1 MVARPLQARIIH
13 PPKINDHWRITVI
26 GITGLRDMLF
36 DSRFHIFALLW
47 CCLALPACKNPPTSA
62 QLLEQAAQASA
73 ADDHITAVIHYK
85 SVLQND
91 QANVKLR
98 VALGQEYLALDEP
111 VYAEKEFRRARE
123 LGAPAAEVDPFLL
136 RALLEQR
143 EFDAVI
149 AHTQNAF
156 DERTLDPL
164 SISYRGMA
172 FLSKGR
178 GDEAQSLFTHAL
190 TRVPTQVEARL
201 GQARVAFVR
210 GQEAHAFEQVN
221 AVLAEQPALAEAL
234 AIKADLHAA
243 LGQRD
248 LAIAALQ
255 ALLAAKPK
263 SIVSYSRLVSL
274 LSEAKRFDAAHQ
286 AVRALAQV
294 DARNGLIDYL
304 DALILYHQGE
314 LTEAR
319 KKLQG
324 ALREMP
330 GFAPGHVLAGRI
342 ELQDQQTG
350 AAIKALT
357 LATQI
362 APNEMMARVLLA
374 QALLQERQPQ
384 QAFETLGPLLQMFP
398 GSPQL
403 FELAGMA
410 LLQGN
415 DLKLANAYL
424 EYAAKLDPK
433 RESARRTL
441 AVSRLV
447 NQWDKGDLPVL
458 GNDADPALKFSRRLF
473 EVVQALVATQSR
485 TPSGMQ
491 SGTLEKAA
499 LLAQKLVQDYPAQA
513 VAHNI
518 QGTVAIRQGQ
528 RGPARAAFLRAL
540 RLEEGYYPALLNLA
554 QMDLD
559 EGKRAEAFKR
569 FESLL
574 EKPDK
579 RPDHLHA
586 LLGRAE
592 IGARAGERPD
602 QVVQWLEK
610 AQQAQPKILKP
621 SVLLARQYL
630 HMGETA
636 RALQAVQQAQK
647 IAPNDAEVAELMGRV
662 QTAVGNRAAALTAF
676 AQLVSQRPHSVEAL
690 LLFARAQSAD
700 GKTAGALQTL
710 SKAVQIDPQA
720 VEPRIDLILLYATTG
735 RTGEAQAQLA
745 RLKESKAPRLL
756 VAEVEADM
764 AFAAGQSK
772 AALEMYRKL
781 LDSAPNP
788 VMLRKLHSA
797 LVAHGQIDEAFVLG
811 LEWLRQHPQDMA
823 TTTYLAMAASHLKR
837 DRIAAQLY
845 ETLLAQRPQDL
856 TLLNN
861 LAVATTSFDPARAV
875 ILAQQA
881 HQRAPDNPAL
891 MDTLAWAQV
900 AQATSAEQ
908 IRAALSLLDQARTK
922 APEDLDIGYHYA
934 AALLKS
940 GDSMGARMTL
950 NDLLAK
956 NKRFAAEREA
966 RQLQQTLAR

>member
-1 MVARPLQARIIH
+1 MGFQSQFRHL
-13 PPKINDHWRITVI
+13 
-26 GITGLRDMLF
+26 
-36 DSRFHIFALLW
+36 ALLL
-47 CCLALPACKNPPTSA
+47 CCVALTGCKDKPTPA
-62 QLLEQAAQASA
+62 QLLEQATRASA

-85 SVLQND
+85 SVLQED
-91 QANVKLR
+91 QANIKLR
-98 VALGQEYLALDEP
+98 VLLGKEYLELDEP

-123 LGAPAAEVDPFLL
+123 LGAPASEIDALLL

-149 AHTQNAF
+149 EHTQRAF
-156 DERTLDPL
+156 DDHTLEPL
-164 SISYRGMA
+164 SMSYRGMA

-178 GDEAQSLFTHAL
+178 GDEAQSLFARAL
-190 TRVPTQVEARL
+190 MLAPALVEARL

-210 GQEAHAFEQVN
+210 GHEAQAFEQVN
-221 AVLAEQPALAEAL
+221 AVLAEQPALSEAL

-248 LAIAALQ
+248 QAIAALQ

-263 SIVSYSRLVSL
+263 RIVSYSRLVTL
-274 LSEAKRFDAAHQ
+274 LSEAKRFDEARK
-286 AVRALAQV
+286 AVQALAQV

-304 DALILYHQGE
+304 DALILYHQSDLAG
-314 LTEAR
+314 AR

-357 LATQI
+357 LATQL

-424 EYAAKLDPK
+424 EYAARLDPR

-473 EVVQALVATQSR
+473 EVVQALAATR
-485 TPSGMQ
+485 AGTP

-499 LLAQKLVQDYPAQA
+499 LLAQKLVQDYPAQP
-513 VAHNI
+513 VAHNV
-518 QGTVAIRQGQ
+518 QGTVAIRQGKPALA
-528 RGPARAAFLRAL
+528 RGAFQQAL
-540 RLEEGYYPALLNLA
+540 RLEEDYYPALLNLA

-559 EGKRAEAFKR
+559 EGKRAEAYKR

-574 EKPDK
+574 DK
-579 RPDHLHA
+579 RPDHLNA

-602 QVVQWLEK
+602 QVVHWLEK
-610 AQQAQPKILKP
+610 AQQAQPKMLKP
-621 SVLLARQYL
+621 NVQLARQFL
-630 HMGETA
+630 RMGETT

-662 QTAVGNRAAALTAF
+662 QAATGNRAAALTAF
-676 AQLVSQRPHSVEAL
+676 AQLISQRPSSVEAL

-710 SKAVQIDPQA
+710 NKAVQIDPQA

-735 RTGEAQAQLA
+735 RIGEAQAQLA
-745 RLKESKAPRLL
+745 RLKESKASRLL

-764 AFAAGQSK
+764 AFAAGQTGP
-772 AALEMYRKL
+772 AIEMYRRL

-797 LVAHGQIDEAFVLG
+797 MVAYGQIDAAFALG
-811 LEWLRQHPQDMA
+811 LEWLKQHPKDTE
-823 TTTYLAMAASHLKR
+823 TTTYLATVAAQLKR

-875 ILAQQA
+875 VLAQQA
-881 HQRAPDNPAL
+881 YQRAPDNPAM
-891 MDTLAWAQV
+891 MDTLGWAQI
-900 AQATSAEQ
+900 AQAQSPAQ
-908 IRAALSLLDQARTK
+908 IRAGLDLLDRARNK
-922 APEDLDIGYHYA
+922 APDNLDIGYHHA
-934 AALLKS
+934 AALLKN
-940 GDSMGARMTL
+940 GDTLGAKMAL
-950 NDLLAK
+950 NEVLSK
-956 NKRFAAEREA
+956 NQRFAEEKEA
-966 RQLQQTLAR
+966 RQLQQTLGR